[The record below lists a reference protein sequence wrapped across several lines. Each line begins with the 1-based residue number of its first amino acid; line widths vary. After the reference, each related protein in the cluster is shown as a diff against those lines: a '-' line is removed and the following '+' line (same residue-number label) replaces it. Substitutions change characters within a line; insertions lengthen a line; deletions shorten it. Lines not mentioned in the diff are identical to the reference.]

1 MDKDLIEEFSKHLI
15 QRSEV
20 KDFIDDIGE
29 VIDYFETD
37 VPVTI
42 EERPKISNSSLK
54 ITFVTKTKREL
65 TRDYELDFKDLLNDN
80 KTPTIMNE
88 LKKFMIACESI
99 KEAEIRSQFFLHGEK
114 IEDSGRDKKLGNLIK
129 SNDCTNG
136 RIWYKNFWV
145 W

>member
-42 EERPKISNSSLK
+42 DILSKAK
-54 ITFVTKTKREL
+54 M
-65 TRDYELDFKDLLNDN
+65 DL
-80 KTPTIMNE
+80 
-88 LKKFMIACESI
+88 
-99 KEAEIRSQFFLHGEK
+99 
-114 IEDSGRDKKLGNLIK
+114 
-129 SNDCTNG
+129 
-136 RIWYKNFWV
+136 
-145 W
+145 